1 MALLITL
8 TMTGVAG
15 YLQMTVDE
23 EIEAVSAGL
32 VVCIGLFLSL
42 FFAPIFLRLV
52 LLAVLLIFPKT
63 NLT

>member
-1 MALLITL
+1 MALLLTL

-15 YLQMTVDE
+15 YLHMTVDE

-42 FFAPIFLRLV
+42 FFAPILLKLV

>member
-42 FFAPIFLRLV
+42 FFAPIFLKLV

>member
-42 FFAPIFLRLV
+42 FFAPILLKLV
-52 LLAVLLIFPKT
+52 LLGVLLIFPKT

>member
-42 FFAPIFLRLV
+42 FFAPILLKLV
-52 LLAVLLIFPKT
+52 LLGVLLVFPKT